1 VDEAKLKMYARYAGL
16 GALGGVY
23 FFIMD
28 TTIDIFD
35 KGWEEHLFLNY
46 YSLPLAMMIVLA
58 MFDAIMGTLGGIIF
72 GIIRKKWWWSFLGGL
87 LSSGLF
93 TLFARQY

>member
-1 VDEAKLKMYARYAGL
+1 MMGGGGAAVDEAKLKMYARYAGL

-35 KGWEEHLFLNY
+35 KGWEEHLFLYY

-58 MFDAIMGTLGGIIF
+58 MFGPPFKLLIGDAAIQIN
-72 GIIRKKWWWSFLGGL
+72 R
-87 LSSGLF
+87 
-93 TLFARQY
+93 